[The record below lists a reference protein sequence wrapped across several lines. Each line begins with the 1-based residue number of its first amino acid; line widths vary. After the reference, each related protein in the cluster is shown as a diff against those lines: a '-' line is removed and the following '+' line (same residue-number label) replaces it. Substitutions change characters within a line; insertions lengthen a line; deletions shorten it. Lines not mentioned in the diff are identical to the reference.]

1 MCLTYFQ
8 PDAET
13 NSDSMPMMLLGSDDS
28 DEGNKVLIKAPGLSV
43 MLCILTGSCLYNRKQ

>member
-1 MCLTYFQ
+1 MFLTYFQ

-13 NSDSMPMMLLGSDDS
+13 NGDSMPMMLLGSDDS
-28 DEGNKVLIKAPGLSV
+28 DEGNKVLIKGPGLSI